1 MPIKAIPT
9 SILSKASAEK
19 TNKSLQGQLNE
30 LNKRMT
36 EGNLQLQDMD
46 NGNRRAAADN
56 SELLRKLEE
65 VDGNIGTLNKAKIS
79 LTNQVSIA
87 LQICIYGRMTGLL
100 IMVGKRLQNAH
111 PITCSWKMRSVSVT
125 TRRRRGSR
133 CSADSATWSTSTMG

>member
-79 LTNQVSIA
+79 LTNQ
-87 LQICIYGRMTGLL
+87 G
-100 IMVGKRLQNAH
+100 
-111 PITCSWKMRSVSVT
+111 
-125 TRRRRGSR
+125 
-133 CSADSATWSTSTMG
+133 

>member
-1 MPIKAIPT
+1 MSIKAILT
-9 SILSKASAEK
+9 SSLTKASAEK

-79 LTNQVSIA
+79 LTNQ
-87 LQICIYGRMTGLL
+87 G
-100 IMVGKRLQNAH
+100 
-111 PITCSWKMRSVSVT
+111 
-125 TRRRRGSR
+125 
-133 CSADSATWSTSTMG
+133 